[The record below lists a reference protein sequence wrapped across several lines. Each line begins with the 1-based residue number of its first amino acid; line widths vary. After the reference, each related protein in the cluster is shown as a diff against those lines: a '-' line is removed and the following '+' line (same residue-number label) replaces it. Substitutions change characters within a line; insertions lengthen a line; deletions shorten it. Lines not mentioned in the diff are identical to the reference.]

1 MSTSLVKNE
10 ILRFLSSDKP
20 ETLCIKGRWGV
31 GKTFSWKQYLQD
43 AAEIS
48 KGIALERYAYVSLFG
63 MNSLDE
69 LKYSIFEAT
78 VKKDQANRSASLQ
91 TLKSSMDS
99 VEKLGRKYAWAINL
113 IPGSKNY
120 LGAAA
125 PAFFMSVRS
134 QIVCI
139 DDLERKGSK
148 LDAADV
154 LGLISFLKEERS
166 CKVVLLLNDEALE
179 VPDREKFDKYLEKVI
194 DVSLAFAP
202 SSSECV
208 DIALP
213 NRDAVSIRVSE
224 LCIKLGIKNIRV
236 IRKIESAIRSIKL
249 ILEEFDEEV
258 FTQAASSLALFGWSH
273 FQPEEAPT
281 LEFLTTKKAKDVY
294 GLQYNLN
301 NQENIDP
308 KEAAWNALLQAY
320 GYVWTDEF
328 DLVLIDGTKNGYFD
342 PEIVKIHAKVLH
354 DGAVATK
361 ADGSFQK
368 AWDIYHDSF
377 ADNQEQV
384 LDTVHASFMKN
395 FKYISPMNLNGTV
408 SLFKELGRNNQAS
421 KMIKH
426 YIEHRDEE
434 RKFFNLE
441 EYPFSSSVTDQEVIE
456 AFRAKCASMED
467 KRDIPKLLQ
476 GLKDNWTEES
486 LLTLSAAS
494 VDEFYKSF
502 KEATGND
509 LSKRIASALQFDNV
523 ANASD
528 TMKEISKRAKQALR
542 RIASESP
549 INARRVAKYGIKL
562 EQNPREAT
570 AAVK

>member
-1 MSTSLVKNE
+1 M
-10 ILRFLSSDKP
+10 
-20 ETLCIKGRWGV
+20 
-31 GKTFSWKQYLQD
+31 
-43 AAEIS
+43 
-48 KGIALERYAYVSLFG
+48 ERYAYVSLFG

-69 LKYSIFEAT
+69 LKYSIFEGT
-78 VKKDQANRSASLQ
+78 VKKDQVNKNANLQ
-91 TLKSSMDS
+91 TLKSTMESMES
-99 VEKLGRKYAWAINL
+99 FGRKSAWIISL
-113 IPGSKNY
+113 LPGSKNY

-125 PAFFMSVRS
+125 PAFFMSVRN

-148 LDAADV
+148 LDSADV

-166 CKVVLLLNDEALE
+166 CKVVLLLNDEALDDI
-179 VPDREKFDKYLEKVI
+179 DREKFDKYLEKVI

-208 DIALP
+208 GIALP
-213 NRDAVSIRVSE
+213 NRDAVSTRVSE

-236 IRKIESAIRSIKL
+236 IRKIEAAIRSIKL

-342 PEIVKIHAKVLH
+342 PEIVKTHAKVLH
-354 DGAVATK
+354 DGMVATK

-408 SLFKELGRNNQAS
+408 SLFKELGRNDQAS
-421 KMIKH
+421 EMIKY

-441 EYPFSSSVTDQEVIE
+441 EYPFGSSVTDQEIIE

-476 GLKDNWTEES
+476 GLKGNWTEES

-509 LSKRIASALQFDNV
+509 LSKRIASALQFDNIV
-523 ANASD
+523 NATD

-542 RIASESP
+542 RIASESS
-549 INARRVAKYGIKL
+549 INARRVAKYGIKA
-562 EQNPREAT
+562 EEKNASEAT
-570 AAVK
+570 APNS